1 MCFTGHNNN
10 LPAYRF
16 ACVTALVCLFLS
28 FAGCNRG
35 VIQATNLPSKYVAPS
50 YPSANQIDL
59 SQLSNDASDS
69 ERVTGGDLLSV
80 TISTGMEEKPELKQV
95 RVNESGQVNVPIVGP
110 VQVAG
115 LTLDEAENLI
125 REESIR
131 RRKFVNPVVTVT
143 LGKRLM
149 RQVAVFGAVSSPGT
163 YGIPANKC
171 DLAAAISAAGGLTE
185 DADTTVE
192 IRKPKPPES
201 QFQTVG
207 YQHPDSQ
214 QSDASNRS
222 GESIAIDLT
231 RPEDNGQEQFDLMDG
246 SIVMVKEKKPRSVFV
261 TGMVRS
267 PKQVEIPNNSDL
279 RLLDAITLA
288 GGRSTPFAQKI
299 KVIRTLDSQAV
310 PIYIM
315 SSYSEAKEDGKANLR
330 LAAGDVV
337 SMEETPG
344 LLFFDAI
351 RSVVNFGIGA
361 SVPLY

>member
-1 MCFTGHNNN
+1 MCFRGHSCH
-10 LPAYRF
+10 LSAHRF
-16 ACVTALVCLFLS
+16 ACVIALVCSFLS
-28 FAGCNRG
+28 FAGCNKG
-35 VIQATNLPSKYVAPS
+35 VIQATNLPRQYAAPS

-69 ERVTGGDLLSV
+69 ERLTGGDLLSV
-80 TISTGMEEKPELKQV
+80 TISTGIEERPEQKKV
-95 RVNESGQVNVPIVGP
+95 RVNEPGQVNVPIVGP

-143 LGKRLM
+143 LEKRLM
-149 RQVAVFGAVSSPGT
+149 RLVAVFGAVSTPGT
-163 YGIPANKC
+163 YEIPANNC
-171 DLAAAISAAGGLTE
+171 DLAAAISAAGGLT
-185 DADTTVE
+185 DGADTTVE

-201 QFQTVG
+201 HVQTVG
-207 YQHPDSQ
+207 YVHPDSP
-214 QSDASNRS
+214 QSDAMNRS
-222 GESIAIDLT
+222 GESITLDLT
-231 RPEDNGQEQFDLMDG
+231 RPEDNGQEQYDLMDG
-246 SIVMVKEKKPRSVFV
+246 SIVMVKEMKPRTVFV

-279 RLLDAITLA
+279 RLLDAITMA

-299 KVIRTLDSQAV
+299 KVIRTLERPT

-315 SSYSEAKEDGKANLR
+315 TSYSEAKEDGTANLR

-344 LLFFDAI
+344 LLFFESI
-351 RSVVNFGIGA
+351 RNVVNFGIGA

>member
-1 MCFTGHNNN
+1 
-10 LPAYRF
+10 
-16 ACVTALVCLFLS
+16 
-28 FAGCNRG
+28 
-35 VIQATNLPSKYVAPS
+35 
-50 YPSANQIDL
+50 
-59 SQLSNDASDS
+59 
-69 ERVTGGDLLSV
+69 
-80 TISTGMEEKPELKQV
+80 
-95 RVNESGQVNVPIVGP
+95 
-110 VQVAG
+110 
-115 LTLDEAENLI
+115 
-125 REESIR
+125 
-131 RRKFVNPVVTVT
+131 
-143 LGKRLM
+143 M
-149 RQVAVFGAVSSPGT
+149 RQVAVFGAVSTPGT
-163 YGIPANKC
+163 YEIPANKC
-171 DLAAAISAAGGLTE
+171 DLAAAISAAGGLTK

-201 QFQTVG
+201 HVQTVG
-207 YQHPDSQ
+207 YQHPDSR

-231 RPEDNGQEQFDLMDG
+231 RPEDSRQEQFDLIDG
-246 SIVMVKEKKPRSVFV
+246 SIVMVREKKPRSVFV

-299 KVIRTLDSQAV
+299 KVIRTLDGRAT
-310 PIYIM
+310 PIYIKT
-315 SSYSEAKEDGKANLR
+315 SYSEAKEDGTANLR

-361 SVPLY
+361 SVPLF